1 MAITWLGFLVITDA
15 SAQGIV
21 AVVDGRA
28 VQSKELDGL
37 LGDKLVRLKSEEYA
51 VRLTVLNGYVDQIL
65 LSREAERRSISLA
78 ELLRQ
83 QIDHQVPPVT
93 EVEAR
98 AILDS
103 SARANEQLVN
113 DATVK
118 AAMEDLKRRRLAKRR
133 GEFLASLRQQYD
145 AQIKLEAPRLSRPI
159 SGGHSTGPAEA
170 RVSIVVFSDFQCPY
184 CSSLDSSISRIR
196 QEYGDQLRITAK
208 QFPLP
213 SHRQAGKAAEAA
225 LCAAEQKR
233 YWEMHDMLFSAQR
246 SVALEGFS
254 DLAQRLGLDLQ
265 AFESCLTSHKSS
277 AELARDVVDALS
289 VGVNSTP
296 TLFINGLLVLGAKPY
311 EALRGIIDSEIQR
324 TQPNVGAIRSQEQ

>member
-1 MAITWLGFLVITDA
+1 MLISRRNLLAMAITCLGFLVITDA

-83 QIDHQVPPVT
+83 QIDGQVSAVT

-145 AQIKLEAPRLSRPI
+145 AQIKLEAPTLSRPI
-159 SGGHSTGPAEA
+159 SGGTHTG
-170 RVSIVVFSDFQCPY
+170 
-184 CSSLDSSISRIR
+184 
-196 QEYGDQLRITAK
+196 
-208 QFPLP
+208 
-213 SHRQAGKAAEAA
+213 AAEGRRSRRA
-225 LCAAEQKR
+225 LFQF
-233 YWEMHDMLFSAQR
+233 L
-246 SVALEGFS
+246 
-254 DLAQRLGLDLQ
+254 
-265 AFESCLTSHKSS
+265 
-277 AELARDVVDALS
+277 
-289 VGVNSTP
+289 
-296 TLFINGLLVLGAKPY
+296 
-311 EALRGIIDSEIQR
+311 
-324 TQPNVGAIRSQEQ
+324 